1 MARFDASFIL
11 FVLLFQMC
19 KVEKEAG
26 KLTIPFTSVMER
38 VAFLTGVSESTLYR
52 LQRGDPDPIRKC
64 PPKKFDLDDF
74 DKEVVKRTVADLV
87 RSKKIIPM
95 LADIGNK

>member
-1 MARFDASFIL
+1 MTRFDASFIS

-19 KVEKEAG
+19 KVKKEAG
-26 KLTIPFTSVMER
+26 KLTIPLTSAIER
-38 VAFLTGVSESTLYR
+38 MAFLTGVSESTLYW
-52 LQRGDPDPIRKC
+52 LQCGEPSPIRKC
-64 PPKKFDLDDF
+64 HPKKFDVDDF
-74 DKEVVKRTVADLV
+74 DEEVVKRTVADLV